1 MNVCIT
7 EDCDRPSKTKVKPGL
22 CGRCYGRQHYG
33 WSKRTFFPTQPLLDY
48 AERHGIGFGRNGRP
62 ENKTITLEKLD
73 ALCIDLLGVHPYEVY
88 GDLYF
93 TQE

>member
-7 EDCDRPSKTKVKPGL
+7 KGCERPSKTKVKPGL
-22 CGRCYGRQHYG
+22 CSRCYGRQHCG
-33 WSKRTFFPTQPLLDY
+33 HRQVVLFPTQPLLDY
-48 AERHGIGFGRNGRP
+48 AEEKGVGFGRNGRP
-62 ENKTITLEKLD
+62 DHKKITLEKLD
-73 ALCIDLLGVHPYEVY
+73 AICIDLLGVHPYEVY